1 MLAVDFGTDIVLAC
15 DFDGTKLA
23 AAVVDAAAGEII
35 AQTRVATLSVNGEET
50 TLGKGLHHF
59 GRLQR

>member
-1 MLAVDFGTDIVLAC
+1 MLAADSAPDIVLVL

-35 AQTRVATLSVNGEET
+35 AQTRAATLSVNGPET
-50 TLGKGLHHF
+50 TFGKRFYHL
-59 GRLQR
+59 GRLQ